1 MGTGDAMNPNA
12 TIEMTTKDTPEAVQ
26 PLAVEN
32 INKQHKGG
40 IKANTDIS
48 LSVRPGEILGILG
61 PNGAAK
67 TTLVRQITTEL
78 IPTSGSIR
86 VFGID
91 VVAEPTRAKN
101 VMGIVPQEAELYE
114 SLSVKQTLRIFGKL
128 RGLNS
133 KDANRR
139 AEELISDLRFEEHPN
154 VVGMKLSGGLK
165 RRSMVDLAALGNPRL
180 IVMDEP
186 TTGLDPQSRRD
197 LWTLLREY
205 RERKSTI
212 PLTSHYMQE
221 AESLCNRVGIIQ
233 NGRLLALDTVPN
245 LKAAHSYE
253 FKITYSTNGN
263 ENKTNTIYGK
273 SDQELVEQVQ
283 AKGIRQFNAARTS
296 LEDVYLALTNEEEPI
311 GDADQR

>member
-12 TIEMTTKDTPEAVQ
+12 TIEITTKDTPEAVQ
-26 PLAVEN
+26 PLVVEN
-32 INKQHKGG
+32 INKQYKGG
-40 IKANTDIS
+40 IKANTVIS

-61 PNGAAK
+61 PNGAGK

-101 VMGIVPQEAELYE
+101 VMGIVTQEAELYE

-139 AEELISDLRFEEHPN
+139 AEELISDLRLEEHRN

-165 RRSMVDLAALGNPRL
+165 RRVMVGLAALGNPRL

-205 RERKSTI
+205 RERGGTI
-212 PLTSHYMQE
+212 LLTSHYMQE
-221 AESLCNRVGIIQ
+221 AESLCDRVGIF
-233 NGRLLALDTVPN
+233 RM
-245 LKAAHSYE
+245 
-253 FKITYSTNGN
+253 
-263 ENKTNTIYGK
+263 
-273 SDQELVEQVQ
+273 
-283 AKGIRQFNAARTS
+283 
-296 LEDVYLALTNEEEPI
+296 
-311 GDADQR
+311 ADS

>member
-1 MGTGDAMNPNA
+1 MNA
-12 TIEMTTKDTPEAVQ
+12 TMENATKHTPETVR
-26 PLAVEN
+26 PLVVEN
-32 INKQHKGG
+32 INKQYKGG

-48 LSVRPGEILGILG
+48 LSIKPGEIMGILG
-61 PNGAAK
+61 PNGAGK

-78 IPTSGSIR
+78 IPTSGSIK

-128 RGLNS
+128 RGLNG

-139 AEELISDLRFEEHPN
+139 ADELISDLRLEEHRN
-154 VVGMKLSGGLK
+154 VIGMKLSGGLK
-165 RRSMVDLAALGNPRL
+165 RRVMVGLAALGNPQL

-197 LWTLLREY
+197 LWALLREY
-205 RERKSTI
+205 RERGTTI
-212 PLTSHYMQE
+212 LLTTHYMEE
-221 AESLCNRVGIIQ
+221 AENLCDRVGIIQ
-233 NGRLLALDTVPN
+233 NGRLLALDTVTN
-245 LKAAHSYE
+245 LKAAHGYQ
-253 FKITYSTNGN
+253 FKITYTTNGD
-263 ENKTNTIYGK
+263 ENKTHTVYGK

-283 AKGIRQFNAARTS
+283 SQGIRQFSVARTS
-296 LEDVYLALTNEEEPI
+296 LEDVYLALTDEEEPI
-311 GDADQR
+311 GDSDEG

>member
-1 MGTGDAMNPNA
+1 MNPNV
-12 TIEMTTKDTPEAVQ
+12 TIEITTKDTPEAVQ
-26 PLAVEN
+26 PLVVEN
-32 INKQHKGG
+32 INKQYKGG
-40 IKANTDIS
+40 IKANTVIS

-61 PNGAAK
+61 PNGAGK

-139 AEELISDLRFEEHPN
+139 AQELISDLRLEEHRN
-154 VVGMKLSGGLK
+154 VVGMKLLGGLK
-165 RRSMVDLAALGNPRL
+165 RRVMVGLAALANPRL
-180 IVMDEP
+180 IIMDEP

-205 RERKSTI
+205 RERGSTI
-212 PLTSHYMQE
+212 LLTSHYMQE
-221 AESLCNRVGIIQ
+221 AESLCDRVGIF
-233 NGRLLALDTVPN
+233 RM
-245 LKAAHSYE
+245 
-253 FKITYSTNGN
+253 
-263 ENKTNTIYGK
+263 
-273 SDQELVEQVQ
+273 
-283 AKGIRQFNAARTS
+283 
-296 LEDVYLALTNEEEPI
+296 
-311 GDADQR
+311 ADS